1 MLLFAMIYV
10 TFVPKLFKKKKK
22 NYKPIAFININT
34 QLLNK
39 IPVNQNQLYVKRI
52 IHYDQVGFISG
63 NESMI

>member
-10 TFVPKLFKKKKK
+10 TFVPKLFKKKK